1 MSDIKVFIPKKD
13 EEAYAN
19 YLCDKVKEAI
29 HNRKACIVIFD
40 TPEGTNVSP
49 SGSSVDL
56 LTSLAIG
63 ALTVIDTIN
72 HQTNIPKQILL
83 DSLVQAL
90 TIADERCRK

>member
-1 MSDIKVFIPKKD
+1 MSNIAIHIPRK
-13 EEAYAN
+13 EEESYTN

-29 HNRKACIVIFD
+29 HNKKACIVIFD

-56 LTSLAIG
+56 LTSLTIG

-83 DSLVQAL
+83 DSLIKAI
-90 TIADERCRK
+90 TTADRM